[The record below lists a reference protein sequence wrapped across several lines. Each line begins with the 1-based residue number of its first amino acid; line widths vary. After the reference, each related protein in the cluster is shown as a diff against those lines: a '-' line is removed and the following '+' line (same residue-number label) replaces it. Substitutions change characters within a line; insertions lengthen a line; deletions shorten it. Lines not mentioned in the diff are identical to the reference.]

1 MPKKSGTKKKEKVLS
16 KKLSPEDFEKKVLE
30 LASKGLTSEKI
41 GEVLR
46 REGIHPKEHGKK
58 ISIIL
63 KEKGK
68 YVSPDLKNVH
78 AQLERIKKHFEKN
91 KQDKRALRD
100 RERTFSKLR
109 KLKRYHKVVDVKEKK

>member
-1 MPKKSGTKKKEKVLS
+1 MPKKSGTKKREKVPS

-30 LASKGLTSEKI
+30 LASEGLTSEKI
-41 GEVLR
+41 GEALR

-58 ISIIL
+58 ISVIL

-68 YVSPDLKNVH
+68 YISPDLKNVET
-78 AQLERIKKHFEKN
+78 QLERIKKHFEKN

-109 KLKRYHKVVDVKEKK
+109 KLKRYHKVA